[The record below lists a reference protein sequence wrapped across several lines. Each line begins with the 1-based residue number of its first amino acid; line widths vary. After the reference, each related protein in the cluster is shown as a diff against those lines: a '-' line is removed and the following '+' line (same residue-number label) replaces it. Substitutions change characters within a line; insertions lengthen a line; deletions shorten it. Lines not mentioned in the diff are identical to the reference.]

1 MDLPM
6 DALRVVVTGDVP
18 GMTRDAARD
27 AVRRMGGQP
36 ISTVT
41 GSVDL
46 LVVGPGAGASKLA
59 KAAGY
64 GLRQLPAA
72 EFAELAENPD
82 RWDGE
87 PLGSPAVPV
96 DQAVDDADAPPRRP
110 EAPASHPASICAWT
124 RDGQWCVVMTCRCG
138 HRSEASRLAEAEAL
152 HRAHRV
158 EAGDLDVGADERE

>member
-1 MDLPM
+1 MGLPM

-36 ISTVT
+36 LSTVT
-41 GSVDL
+41 GSIDL

-72 EFAELAENPD
+72 QFAELAENPD
-82 RWDGE
+82 RWDGQ
-87 PLGSPAVPV
+87 PLGEPVVPQESLP
-96 DQAVDDADAPPRRP
+96 DEADAMPRK
-110 EAPASHPASICAWT
+110 PATVSQHPASICAWT
-124 RDGQWCVVMTCRCG
+124 HEGAWRVVMTCRCG
-138 HRSEASRLAEAEAL
+138 HRAEGSRLTEAESL

-158 EAGDLDVGADERE
+158 DAGDLEPDADDRE

>member
-1 MDLPM
+1 MGLPM

-27 AVRRMGGQP
+27 AVRLLGGQP
-36 ISTVT
+36 LSTVT
-41 GSVDL
+41 GSIDL

-64 GLRQLPAA
+64 GIRQLPAA

-87 PLGSPAVPV
+87 PLGTPPGE
-96 DQAVDDADAPPRRP
+96 DDLPDEAAAMPRK
-110 EAPASHPASICAWT
+110 ATAAAAHPASICAWMS
-124 RDGQWCVVMTCRCG
+124 DGAWRVVMACRCG
-138 HRSEASRLAEAEAL
+138 HRSVGGRLAEAEAA

-158 EAGDLDVGADERE
+158 EMGDLDADSDDRE

>member
-1 MDLPM
+1 MGLPM

-36 ISTVT
+36 LSTVT
-41 GSVDL
+41 GSIDL

-64 GLRQLPAA
+64 GLRQLPA
-72 EFAELAENPD
+72 EQFAELAENPD
-82 RWDGE
+82 RWDGQ
-87 PLGSPAVPV
+87 PLG
-96 DQAVDDADAPPRRP
+96 
-110 EAPASHPASICAWT
+110 APAEPEDALPDEAGAMPRQRTAEPQHPASICAWT
-124 RDGQWCVVMTCRCG
+124 RDGAWRVVMTCRCG
-138 HRSEASRLAEAEAL
+138 HRSEGARLTEAESL

-158 EAGDLDVGADERE
+158 EAGDLGAGADERE